1 MIYTRGMSAL
11 VLIAEDEPEIA
22 ETLDRYLVREGFRTA
37 RAGDGQV
44 ALDLHAALKP
54 DIVLLDVMMPR
65 LDGWAVLAEIRRR
78 GGTLVIVMTAL
89 DQDIDKLQA
98 LRMGADDYVVKPYN
112 PLEVVARTHA
122 LLRRTGAGAPDR
134 ILRVGPIEVD
144 PVSYIATVITDGVP
158 RDLELTL
165 TEYRLLE
172 FMARQPMRVFTR
184 GELVDACLP
193 GEEVLER
200 TVDSHISKLR
210 RKLEVLG
217 AGDLLKGVR
226 GVGYRLGS
234 R

>member
-1 MIYTRGMSAL
+1 MTAL

-22 ETLDRYLVREGFRTA
+22 ETIDRYLAREGFRTA
-37 RAGDGQV
+37 RAGDGQI
-44 ALDLHAALKP
+44 ALDLHLALKP

-65 LDGWAVLAEIRRR
+65 LNGWAVLSEIRRR

-89 DQDIDKLQA
+89 DQDIDKVQA
-98 LRMGADDYVVKPYN
+98 LRMGADDYVVKPFN
-112 PLEVVARTHA
+112 PVEVVARTHA
-122 LLRRTGAGAPDR
+122 LLRRSGTGAPDR
-134 ILRVGPIEVD
+134 VLRVGPLEID
-144 PVSYIATVITDGVP
+144 PLSYLATVATSDGA
-158 RDLELTL
+158 RDLDLTL

-200 TVDSHISKLR
+200 TVDSHMSKLR
-210 RKLEVLG
+210 RKLSDAG
-217 AGDLLKGVR
+217 AGDLMKGVR
-226 GVGYRLGS
+226 GVGYRLGV